1 MTAPGSDIL
10 VLPDGEAVSRAAADL
25 FQRACRDAVEA
36 RGVFSVALAGGSTP
50 RGLYSLLA
58 TDPLLRDSIPWDRVE
73 FFWGDERHVPP
84 DHRDSN
90 YRMAHEAMLSRVPV
104 RPERVHRVPSEQP
117 DPAVAASLYEAE
129 LRRTLDADRDVPRLD
144 LILLGLGPD
153 GHTASLFPGTH
164 ALSERRRVYAANRVD
179 SLATDR
185 ITATFPL
192 LNAARQ
198 VVFVVAGAEKAPAV
212 RSILAPD
219 ADTPVLPARL
229 VRPEGG
235 TLHWVVDRA
244 AARQL
249 TGDGVRAGGE

>member
-1 MTAPGSDIL
+1 VKDIL
-10 VLPDGEAVSRAAADL
+10 VLADAGAVSGAAADL
-25 FQRACRDAVEA
+25 FQRASRDAVAA

-58 TDPLLRDSIPWDRVE
+58 TDPSRRETIPWDRVE

-84 DHRDSN
+84 DHRVSN
-90 YRMAHEAMLSRVPV
+90 YRMAQEAMLSLVPV
-104 RPERVHRVPSEQP
+104 KAERVHRVQGEQP
-117 DPAVAASLYEAE
+117 DAAVAASLYEAE
-129 LRRTLDADRDVPRLD
+129 LRRTFGAEREIPRLD
-144 LILLGLGPD
+144 LVLLGLGPD

-164 ALSERRRVYAANRVD
+164 ALSDRRRLYAANRVD

-212 RSILAPD
+212 RRILEPD
-219 ADTPVLPARL
+219 ADTPILPARL
-229 VRPEGG
+229 DRPERG
-235 TLHWVVDRA
+235 TLHWLVDRA
-244 AARQL
+244 AAGRL
-249 TGDGVRAGGE
+249 TGDGAPAGGE

>member
-1 MTAPGSDIL
+1 MKSIL
-10 VLPDGEAVSRAAADL
+10 VLDDGEAVSRAAADL
-25 FQRACRDAVEA
+25 FARACRDAVEA
-36 RGVFSVALAGGSTP
+36 RGMCSVALAGGSTP
-50 RGLYSLLA
+50 KGLYSLLA
-58 TDPLLRDSIPWDRVE
+58 SDASLRDSIPWDRVE

-90 YRMAHEAMLSRVPV
+90 YLMAHDAMLSRVGV
-104 RPERVHRVPSEQP
+104 RPDSVHRVPGEQP

-129 LRRTLDADRDVPRLD
+129 LRRTLGADRDVPSLD
-144 LILLGLGPD
+144 LVLLGLGPD

-164 ALSERRRVYAANRVD
+164 ALAERRRLYVANRVD

-212 RSILAPD
+212 RSVLEPD
-219 ADTPVLPARL
+219 ADAPILPARL
-229 VRPEGG
+229 VRPERG
-235 TLHWVVDRA
+235 TLHWVLDRA
-244 AARQL
+244 AAAQL
-249 TGDGVRAGGE
+249 SSD